1 MISYILTNIT
11 KGLKMQELT
20 NRETLSELSSLLPKY
35 KDRLKEAE
43 KEYDRA
49 KKDSVLTDTSIEHLD
64 NFIVATKETLKKMD
78 RCVTLAQNIPE
89 KDPLLKETTDELKG
103 YHKYILDADI
113 FILKFL
119 KEA

>member
-1 MISYILTNIT
+1 
-11 KGLKMQELT
+11 MQELT
-20 NRETLSELSSLLPKY
+20 NKETLSELSSLLPEY
-35 KDRLKEAE
+35 KDRLKDAE

-49 KKDSVLTDTSIEHLD
+49 KRDSILTDTSIGHLD
-64 NFIVATKETLKKMD
+64 NFIVATKETLKKLD
-78 RCVTLAQNIPE
+78 RCVTLALNIPKE
-89 KDPLLKETTDELKG
+89 DPILKEITDELTG